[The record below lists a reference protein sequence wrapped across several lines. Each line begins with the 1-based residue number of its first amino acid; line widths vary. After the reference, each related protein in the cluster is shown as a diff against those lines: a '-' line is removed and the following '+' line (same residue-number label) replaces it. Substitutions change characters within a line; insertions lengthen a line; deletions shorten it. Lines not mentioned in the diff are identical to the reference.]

1 MLNLVPTDP
10 HLLFYLGQ
18 LLHIFAVVLKSQL
31 GCLQVEADAEVPSK
45 FGDELDWLTG
55 NFFLA
60 QRLVAYMLLP
70 LAIDVYVNEF
80 VAFSFA
86 QPDFD
91 VDIGS
96 VAVFEA
102 EVRLPVETRA
112 TCQTTHGKEN
122 DD

>member
-1 MLNLVPTDP
+1 M
-10 HLLFYLGQ
+10 
-18 LLHIFAVVLKSQL
+18 
-31 GCLQVEADAEVPSK
+31 PSK

-96 VAVFEA
+96 AAVLEA
-102 EVRLPVETRA
+102 EVRLAVETRA
-112 TCQTTHGKEN
+112 ISQTSDGKEY
-122 DD
+122 DHL